1 MLDKLLLGIASD
13 YDADT
18 LLAEAEAGDHA
29 ICPTY
34 FPEGQ
39 ECKTPLNPGVYG
51 AGDPLVLTLPDIP
64 AVIADLLASG
74 TYYADATILL
84 ADGSEMA
91 CIFVRLE
98 LTS

>member
-1 MLDKLLLGIASD
+1 MQD
-13 YDADT
+13 
-18 LLAEAEAGDHA
+18 
-29 ICPTY
+29 
-34 FPEGQ
+34 
-39 ECKTPLNPGVYG
+39 PLNPGVYG